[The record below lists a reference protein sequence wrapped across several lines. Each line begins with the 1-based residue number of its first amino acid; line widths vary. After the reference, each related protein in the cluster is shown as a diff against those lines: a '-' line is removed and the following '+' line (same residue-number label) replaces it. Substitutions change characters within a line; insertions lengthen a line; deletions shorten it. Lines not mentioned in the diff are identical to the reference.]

1 MSIVSNDILETRK
14 ASSPPAPKRG
24 CEQTARRR
32 RRPRVTAVATTQSS
46 QMGCAASKPEAIA
59 PTGSFSTSTPASVSP
74 KKALANL
81 PETAAP
87 KIVTADDEEAAK
99 ERARSAKLQ
108 KMDDEIMKLKL
119 ESEKMEKEEAQKS
132 KDEIKLYDLIS
143 PEALGK
149 RKSVPPH
156 IFPGCGAYNH
166 FAFSRQTVAHF
177 RTCRELPRRV

>member
-1 MSIVSNDILETRK
+1 
-14 ASSPPAPKRG
+14 
-24 CEQTARRR
+24 
-32 RRPRVTAVATTQSS
+32 
-46 QMGCAASKPEAIA
+46 MGCAASKPEAIA

-74 KKALANL
+74 KKAPANL